1 MSRHLKN
8 WHTRPHKTLKN
19 LLFFVLLQ
27 EHLMALSEKTI
38 QNLSIA
44 LTPDVIDDIF
54 QDERYIELMM
64 ELIPEFVMKN
74 LQSEDYDLVTEIAVS
89 IMDNIAMK
97 PRRTVWQLAPE
108 APRRP

>member
-1 MSRHLKN
+1 
-8 WHTRPHKTLKN
+8 
-19 LLFFVLLQ
+19 LLQ

-64 ELIPEFVMKN
+64 ELIPEFVAKN
-74 LQSEDYDLVTEIAVS
+74 LQSEDYDLVTEIAVC
-89 IMDNIAMK
+89 IMNNIDMK
-97 PRRTVWQLAPE
+97 PRRTV
-108 APRRP
+108 

>member
-1 MSRHLKN
+1 M
-8 WHTRPHKTLKN
+8 
-19 LLFFVLLQ
+19 LQ

-64 ELIPEFVMKN
+64 ELIPEFVAKN
-74 LQSEDYDLVTEIAVS
+74 LQSEDYDMLVGIGIC

-97 PRRTVWQLAPE
+97 PRRTV
-108 APRRP
+108 

>member
-1 MSRHLKN
+1 M
-8 WHTRPHKTLKN
+8 
-19 LLFFVLLQ
+19 LQ

-64 ELIPEFVMKN
+64 ELIPEFVAKS
-74 LQSEDYDLVTEIAVS
+74 LQSEDVDMVVEIAVC
-89 IMDNIAMK
+89 IMDNIVMT
-97 PRRTVWQLAPE
+97 PRKTV
-108 APRRP
+108 